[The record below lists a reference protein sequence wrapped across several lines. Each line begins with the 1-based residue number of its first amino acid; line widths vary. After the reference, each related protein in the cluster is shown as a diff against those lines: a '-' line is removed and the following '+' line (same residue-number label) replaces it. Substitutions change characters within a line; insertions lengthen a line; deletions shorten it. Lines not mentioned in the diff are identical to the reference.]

1 MSESGPLLQA
11 RSISKHYGAV
21 HALTDLS
28 LDLYRGEV
36 VALVGDNGAGKSTLA
51 GILSGTITPTS
62 GELRMNG
69 EVVSFSSSREAR
81 DRGIEMVFQ
90 DLALA
95 PDLTVAENM
104 YLGRERIRGPRF
116 VGWLDRKRMNEES
129 EAALERLS
137 IRVRSVRAEC
147 RAFSGGQRQAVAI
160 ARAVTWSTQVLLL
173 DEPTAAL
180 GVEQQDRVASL
191 IREAA
196 AKGLGVL
203 VISHNIQ
210 QVLDV
215 ADRVVVLYHG
225 RAVADLPAAGTTVE
239 EVIGFITGA
248 SVERRLS

>member
-1 MSESGPLLQA
+1 M
-11 RSISKHYGAV
+11 
-21 HALTDLS
+21 
-28 LDLYRGEV
+28 
-36 VALVGDNGAGKSTLA
+36 
-51 GILSGTITPTS
+51 
-62 GELRMNG
+62 
-69 EVVSFSSSREAR
+69 
-81 DRGIEMVFQ
+81 
-90 DLALA
+90 
-95 PDLTVAENM
+95 
-104 YLGRERIRGPRF
+104 
-116 VGWLDRKRMNEES
+116 
-129 EAALERLS
+129 
-137 IRVRSVRAEC
+137 
-147 RAFSGGQRQAVAI
+147 AI

>member
-28 LDLYRGEV
+28 IDLYRGEV